1 MEQIICI
8 MLVADYCSDEYLSPP
23 KYFGNEENYSDFQIN
38 SFMFALL
45 LITWYHPLNKTNQSA
60 PKGDVFGL
68 GVVLMELVTGC
79 MINAPDDIFKKG
91 GLKDT
96 LKYLADIEIKCR

>member
-1 MEQIICI
+1 MTVTRSNSKVKLLGFGLTNPGYHLTQISFY
-8 MLVADYCSDEYLSPP
+8 DYYFAPEY
-23 KYFGNEENYSDFQIN
+23 F
-38 SFMFALL
+38 
-45 LITWYHPLNKTNQSA
+45 A

-68 GVVLMELVTGC
+68 GVVLLELVIGC

-96 LKYLADIEIKCR
+96 LKYLADIEIKCRY